1 MSRVNK
7 ESENKLDS
15 NNNIRKESST
25 PMLDRMFAVK
35 ELSETC
41 GDFLEWLMHRYD
53 IFDPKVP
60 RETLGYIGHGDYI
73 NKEQVLADFFS
84 IDLEEAEKE
93 KEMILRNLQKEK
105 AVMEHHCKLCG
116 TYIEENNLKVCDEC
130 EKEYKF

>member
-1 MSRVNK
+1 MNK

-93 KEMILRNLQKEK
+93 KEMILRNLQNEK